1 METGKDERMQIK
13 LLGAICIVAG
23 CGGFGFLM
31 ASYHKQ
37 RILLAQK
44 LLAVFEYME
53 CELRYRCTPL
63 PLLCH
68 MVTKQKYDPIGKVF
82 GYLAD
87 ELDAQISP
95 DAERCMAAVLE
106 KTENLDDSI
115 RRILEDFG
123 VNLARFDLEG
133 QLQGIAHSK
142 ASCRNLL
149 ECLVRNKDN
158 RIRSYQTLGLCAG
171 AALVILFV

>member
-1 METGKDERMQIK
+1 METGKDERMQIN

-23 CGGFGFLM
+23 CGGVGFLM
-31 ASYHKQ
+31 ASNHKR
-37 RILLAQK
+37 RILLVQK
-44 LLAVFEYME
+44 LLNVFEYME

-63 PLLCH
+63 PHLCH
-68 MVTKQKYDPIGKVF
+68 MVAKQNYDPIGKIF

-106 KTENLDDSI
+106 KAENLDDSI
-115 RRILEDFG
+115 RQILEDFG
-123 VNLARFDLEG
+123 ANLGCFDLEG

-142 ASCRNLL
+142 VSCHDLL

-171 AALVILFV
+171 AALAILLV